1 MDHGRACFSL
11 QKNEA
16 AVWTT
21 YNEHGKLA
29 GEAIHAAGTAVYG
42 GTKLVVAALWT
53 LQGFHRPTDI
63 DTQVGLIT
71 QTAHIAVRT
80 RPVYYK

>member
-11 QKNEA
+11 QKNKA

-21 YNEHGKLA
+21 YNEHGQLA
-29 GEAIHAAGTAVYG
+29 GEAIHAAGTVCG

-53 LQGFHRPTDI
+53 LQGCHRPPDL
-63 DTQVGLIT
+63 DTQVGPIT
-71 QTAHIAVRT
+71 QAAHVAVRD